1 MKFNIEQRLIS
12 YAVSTLEIVDHL
24 PKDKGAQ
31 HLGSQLVR
39 SGTAPALMYGEAIAG
54 ESRKDFIHKMKL
66 GLKELRES
74 FNCLKIIS
82 LRKYLDGKPA
92 LDAVLREND
101 ELISIFMK
109 SIQTA
114 KRNLELNQNT
124 HQNENKEGGEM
135 N

>member
-1 MKFNIEQRLIS
+1 MEKQF
-12 YAVSTLEIVDHL
+12 
-24 PKDKGAQ
+24 
-31 HLGSQLVR
+31 
-39 SGTAPALMYGEAIAG
+39 AG

-66 GLKELRES
+66 GLKALRES
-74 FNCLKIIS
+74 FNCLRIIS
-82 LRKYLDGKPA
+82 LRKYLDGKPT

-114 KRNLELNQNT
+114 KRNLELNQKT
-124 HQNENKEGGEM
+124 RQNVNKEGGEM